1 MLQKIKGVA
10 TMCDGYRELTN
21 VLVWELGNNEPTT
34 KLNKLA
40 ERNGLYTVANDMK
53 NAVSTVGYMEFTSSD
68 KERVK
73 NLYYE
78 KHFDTIAR
86 KKKYSKMLEICEVE
100 SNKFKVSGTNFYF
113 VSDDKIS
120 ETIDINKYAL
130 MTFWCGCFLIDLT
143 DTEKL
148 PICIGDNL
156 HIKILTR
163 YLDNKA
169 NMIIYK
175 L

>member
-1 MLQKIKGVA
+1 MSE
-10 TMCDGYRELTN
+10 GYIELPN
-21 VLVWELGNNEPTT
+21 VIVWELGNDILTAN
-34 KLNKLA
+34 LQQLA
-40 ERNGLYTVANDMK
+40 GRNGLYTVANDMK

-78 KHFDTIAR
+78 KHFDTIAIT
-86 KKKYSKMLEICEVE
+86 KKYSKMLEICEVE
-100 SNKFKVSGTNFYF
+100 SNKFKVSDTNFYF
-113 VSDDKIS
+113 VSDDKIT

-130 MTFWCGCFLIDLT
+130 ITFWCGCFLIDLQ
-143 DTEKL
+143 DMEKL

-163 YLDNKA
+163 YLDCKA
-169 NMIIYK
+169 NMIIFK
-175 L
+175 I

>member
-1 MLQKIKGVA
+1 M
-10 TMCDGYRELTN
+10 TMCDGYRELLS
-21 VLVWELGNNEPTT
+21 VVVWELGNDEPTT
-34 KLNKLA
+34 HINQLSG
-40 ERNGLYTVANDMK
+40 RNGLYTVANDMK

-78 KHFDTIAR
+78 KHFDTLAI
-86 KKKYSKMLEICEVE
+86 KKKYSKMLEICEAE

-113 VSDDKIS
+113 VSDDKIT

-130 MTFWCGCFLIDLT
+130 MTFWCGCFLIDLQ
-143 DTEKL
+143 DMEKL

-163 YLDNKA
+163 YWDCKA
-169 NMIIYK
+169 NMIIFK
-175 L
+175 I

>member
-1 MLQKIKGVA
+1 M
-10 TMCDGYRELTN
+10 TMCDGYRELPK
-21 VLVWELGNNEPTT
+21 VVVWELGNDEPTT
-34 KLNKLA
+34 QLNQLSG
-40 ERNGLYTVANDMK
+40 RNGLYTVANDMK

-78 KHFDTIAR
+78 KHFDTIA
-86 KKKYSKMLEICEVE
+86 KQKKYSKRLEICEVE
-100 SNKFKVSGTNFYF
+100 SNKFKVSGSKFYF
-113 VSDDKIS
+113 VSDDKIT

-130 MTFWCGCFLIDLT
+130 MTFWCGCFLIDLQ
-143 DTEKL
+143 DMEKL

-163 YLDNKA
+163 YWDCKA
-169 NMIIYK
+169 NMIIFK
-175 L
+175 I